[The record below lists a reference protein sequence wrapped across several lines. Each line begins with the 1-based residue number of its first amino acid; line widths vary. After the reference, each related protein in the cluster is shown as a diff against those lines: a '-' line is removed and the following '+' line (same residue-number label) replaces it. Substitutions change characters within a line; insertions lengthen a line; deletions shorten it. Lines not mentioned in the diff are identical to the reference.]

1 MLMKVSHRVVLVGLG
16 LVMACAST
24 QRANAQGSADGSF
37 QRTLTVS
44 GPVDLDVSTGS
55 GAIVIRSGGAGRVE
69 VRGTIYVR
77 DGFFSLRDAD
87 RVAREVEAAPPIE
100 QIGNRIQ
107 IGRME
112 NTVYRDRVSISYEI
126 VVPANAVVRSRT
138 GSGSQEITGVEG
150 PVDVSTGSGRI
161 RIANVRA
168 NVSANTGSGSITA
181 EGISGGLRA
190 RTGSGSVTVEGTPG
204 DRWDLDTGSGSVFV
218 RLPQQAAF
226 NLDAHTG
233 SGSVT
238 VGHPLTVSGRLRRNE
253 VTGQVRGGGVA
264 LDVRTGSGSIRIE

>member
-1 MLMKVSHRVVLVGLG
+1 MNVRFRRVALVGLAFAI
-16 LVMACAST
+16 ACASPHVAT
-24 QRANAQGSADGSF
+24 AQSAADGSF

-55 GAIVIRSGGAGRVE
+55 GAITIRSGGSGRIE
-69 VRGTIYVR
+69 VRGSIYVR
-77 DGFFSLRDAD
+77 DRFFSLRDAG
-87 RVAREVEAAPPIE
+87 RVARDVESAPPIE
-100 QIGNRIQ
+100 QTGNRIQ

-112 NTVYRDRVSISYEI
+112 NTTYRDRVSISYEI
-126 VVPANAVVRSRT
+126 VVPANTVVRSRT

-150 PVDVSTGSGRI
+150 PVDASTGSGRI

-168 NVSANTGSGSITA
+168 NVSANTGSGSIAA
-181 EGISGGLRA
+181 EGITGGLHA
-190 RTGSGSVTVEGTPG
+190 RTGSGSITVDGTPG
-204 DRWDLDTGSGSVFV
+204 DRWDLDTGSGSVVV

-238 VGHPLTVSGRLRRNE
+238 VGHPLTISGRLRG
-253 VTGQVRGGGVA
+253 TK
-264 LDVRTGSGSIRIE
+264 